1 MSQSPTKVRT
11 VAESTRLVDLVSTRI
26 ERALAEQQERL
37 DAISPDLAPFGTFA
51 RDLLAG
57 GKRFRALFCY
67 WGWQSVAGRS
77 GSFDPLAEGS
87 RQTTAEAVVTAAA
100 ALEVFHAAALVHDD
114 IMDRSDTRRGKPAAH
129 RRFEALHAENGF
141 VGDAALF
148 GTNSALLMGD
158 LLLSLSDSV
167 FDEALALL
175 EPGRARIVR
184 QEFHA
189 MRLDVTAGQYLDIH
203 EEMAWP
209 NVDEA
214 ELLVR
219 AQRVIVFKSAK
230 YSIEAPLAIGGLIAG
245 ASEAQLEGLRAF
257 GLPLGV
263 AYQLRD
269 DLLGVFGD
277 PDVTG
282 KPAGDDLREGK
293 RTVLIATARKSLPPG
308 ARRVVDELLGDPD
321 LDEDQIAM
329 LRATLTESGAVAA
342 VERSIERHVTRAKAA
357 LDAAPLSPS
366 AREQLAALAD
376 AVSRRVA

>member
-1 MSQSPTKVRT
+1 
-11 VAESTRLVDLVSTRI
+11 VDLVSARI
-26 ERALAEQQERL
+26 EKALAEQQERL
-37 DAISPDLAPFGTFA
+37 AEISPDLASFTGFA
-51 RDLLAG
+51 RDLLGG

-77 GSFDPLAEGS
+77 GSSDPLAEGS

-100 ALEVFHAAALVHDD
+100 ALEIFHAAALVHDD
-114 IMDRSDTRRGKPAAH
+114 IMDRSDTRRGLPAVH
-129 RRFEALHAENGF
+129 RRFELLHAEAGWS
-141 VGDAALF
+141 GDPQQF
-148 GTNSALLMGD
+148 GTNSALLLGD
-158 LLLSLSDSV
+158 LLLSLSDAV

-175 EPGRARIVR
+175 DPRRARIVR

-203 EEMAWP
+203 EETAWQT
-209 NVDEA
+209 VDEA
-214 ELLVR
+214 EQLVR

-230 YSIEAPLAIGGLIAG
+230 YSIEAPLAIGALIAG
-245 ASEAQLEGLRAF
+245 ADERQLDGLRAF

-277 PDVTG
+277 PELTG

-293 RTVLIATARKSLPPG
+293 RTVLIATARKSLPSN
-308 ARRVVDELLGDPD
+308 ARALLDELLGDPD
-321 LDEDQIAM
+321 LDADQIAM
-329 LRATLTESGAVAA
+329 LRATLNESGAVAA
-342 VERSIERHVTRAKAA
+342 VERSIERHVSRAKSA

-366 AREQLAALAD
+366 AREQLTTLAD
-376 AVSRRVA
+376 TVSRRVA

>member
-1 MSQSPTKVRT
+1 M
-11 VAESTRLVDLVSTRI
+11 AESTRLVDLVSARI
-26 ERALAEQQERL
+26 DRALDEQRDRL
-37 DAISPDLAPFGTFA
+37 AAISPDLLPFDTFA

-77 GSFDPLAEGS
+77 GSFDPLSEGS

-114 IMDRSDTRRGKPAAH
+114 IMDRSDTRRGRPAAH
-129 RRFEALHAENGF
+129 RRYESLHAESGW
-141 VGDAALF
+141 VGDRALYGTNAAL
-148 GTNSALLMGD
+148 LLGD
-158 LLLSLSDSV
+158 LLLSLSDAV

-175 EPGRARIVR
+175 DPVRARIVR

-189 MRLDVTAGQYLDIH
+189 MRLEVTAGQYLDIH
-203 EEMAWP
+203 EETAWP
-209 NVDEA
+209 TVDDA
-214 ELLVR
+214 EQLVR

-230 YSIEAPLAIGGLIAG
+230 YSVEAPLLIGALIAG
-245 ASEAQLEGLRAF
+245 ASANQLDGLRSF

-269 DLLGVFGD
+269 DMLGVFGD
-277 PDVTG
+277 PEVTG

-293 RTVLIATARKSLPPG
+293 RTVLVATARKALPVG
-308 ARRVVDELLGDPD
+308 ARQLLDELLGDPD
-321 LDEDQIAM
+321 LDDDQVQM
-329 LRATLTESGAVAA
+329 LRATLTESGAVGA
-342 VERSIERHVTRAKAA
+342 VERSIDRHVQRAKAA

-366 AREQLAALAD
+366 ARDQLAALAD
-376 AVSRRVA
+376 TVSNRSA